1 MENSNAPLNK
11 QTFLNKQTKKAWED
25 NWEDVSMEEVLEI
38 FSYVRVKKQMDVFLQ
53 NLPRDKKIFE
63 GGCGL
68 GPYVIRLR
76 QLGYDVIGGDYNL
89 SPLLKVKGYAIS
101 TPLICADVTKTPFS
115 DDSFGGY
122 LSLGVLEHFA
132 EGPQEAIREAHRI
145 LKKEGVFIVQLP
157 INNILKMLRFPIDIF
172 KRNSLVRRLLGK
184 PQKIYYWEQY
194 MKPKKFSGMLEDNG
208 FKMLTVIPIDHTH
221 NLCTFCGALFR
232 DKGTY
237 DEANSFGIRVGA
249 VLEKILPWSTA
260 AEAIFICKK
269 V

>member
-1 MENSNAPLNK
+1 MPLNK
-11 QTFLNKQTKKAWED
+11 QAALNDLTKKAWED
-25 NWEDVSMEEVLEI
+25 NWEDISMEEVLEI

-68 GPYVIRLR
+68 GPYVLRLR
-76 QLGYDVIGGDYNL
+76 QLGYDVIGGAYNL
-89 SPLLKVKGYAIS
+89 SSLLKVKRYAHF
-101 TPLICADVTKTPFS
+101 TPLICVDVTKTPFS
-115 DDSFGGY
+115 DGSFGGY

-145 LKKEGVFIVQLP
+145 LNKGGVFIVQLP
-157 INNILKMLRFPIDIF
+157 INNMLKILRSPIDMF
-172 KRNSLVRRLLGK
+172 KRNTLVRRILRQ
-184 PQKIYYWEQY
+184 PERIYYWEQY
-194 MKPKKFSGMLEDNG
+194 IKPEKFS
-208 FKMLTVIPIDHTH
+208 KMLQAGGFDVKTVIPIDHTH

-232 DKGTY
+232 DKKMY
-237 DEANSFGIRVGA
+237 DEANGLGIRVGA

-269 V
+269 I